1 MQVGNVHLTILASNP
16 KLKKHAKTTK
26 SVYVHIRHIQHTH
39 EYELDIIIITIIII
53 LIIITII
60 IIMIVII
67 ISVTMIIKFYGIYWT
82 GYTAYVHIRYIQHT
96 HMYIYGIDVSGS

>member
-1 MQVGNVHLTILASNP
+1 
-16 KLKKHAKTTK
+16 
-26 SVYVHIRHIQHTH
+26 
-39 EYELDIIIITIIII
+39 
-53 LIIITII
+53 
-60 IIMIVII
+60 MIVII